1 MNQQKIG
8 KFIQEKRK
16 EKGLSQLELAEKL
29 GVSNRTISK
38 LGMVTV
44 CQITLLLMIYVRN

>member
-16 EKGLSQLELAEKL
+16 EKDLSQLELAEKL
-29 GVSNRTISK
+29 DGI
-38 LGMVTV
+38 
-44 CQITLLLMIYVRN
+44 IRNFVFFML

>member
-29 GVSNRTISK
+29 QYY
-38 LGMVTV
+38 
-44 CQITLLLMIYVRN
+44 CF